1 MQPHAVAKGGGPSR
15 LQSAR
20 LVAAVAGSLAARH
33 AMTNR
38 TLILFVAASLALVSA
53 AFAGEVV
60 LQEHHFAVSLPD
72 GWHQVPEK
80 RDGFL
85 LRAES
90 DSGRLRFMFTRPP
103 IPMKPVRVQ
112 DVDFQKG
119 IKQSL
124 RDQGFPKIVRSE
136 VVKIASAD
144 AYLCEAT
151 RDDKPYTTL
160 QVAWFHEGRF
170 HSLVFASLAK
180 PLKDVPDIQT
190 IIDSVRVLPKQ

>member
-1 MQPHAVAKGGGPSR
+1 
-15 LQSAR
+15 
-20 LVAAVAGSLAARH
+20 
-33 AMTNR
+33 MTYR
-38 TLILFVAASLALVSA
+38 TFISSVAASAALVSA
-53 AFAGEVV
+53 AFAGEIS
-60 LQEHHFAVSLPD
+60 LKEHHLAVTLPD
-72 GWHQVPEK
+72 TWRQLPEQ
-80 RDGFL
+80 REGIL
-85 LRAES
+85 LRAEP
-90 DSGRLRFMFTRPP
+90 DSGGLRFMLTRPP

-112 DVDFQKG
+112 EADFQKG

-136 VVKIASAD
+136 VIKVAGAD

-180 PLKDVPDIQT
+180 PIKDVPDIQR
-190 IIDSVRVLPKQ
+190 IIDSVKVLPKQ